1 MASKREITKARLE
14 DALQRLLNGCPIK
27 VKQVGLLTLNKI
39 NQEAGLSNSYIHKF
53 PDFVEYAKPIIDKYN
68 KNRTKTINDSFSIEE
83 SKLTDEERLK
93 AELNREKKLKQRYL
107 LERNDAIKAQKEL
120 EKLNNTLM
128 FRVFE
133 LQEILRAKNGGNII
147 DISE

>member
-68 KNRTKTINDSFSIEE
+68 KNRSKTINDSFSIEE

>member
-68 KNRTKTINDSFSIEE
+68 KDRSKTINDSFSIEE